1 MTSIQGTAII
11 RNRGQLTI
19 PDKIRGS
26 LNWLETNTVVSIKT
40 ISATEIIIKPYTQE
54 QAVDWVKIEADIR
67 KLRTYKGAKGS
78 MSEFIAED
86 RYRH

>member
-1 MTSIQGTAII
+1 MINIQGTAII

-19 PDKIRGS
+19 PEKVREALDWAKPS
-26 LNWLETNTVVSIKT
+26 AVVSITTSKD
-40 ISATEIIIKPYTQE
+40 EIIIKPYAE
-54 QAVDWVKIEADIR
+54 KVDWDQIEKDIR
-67 KLRTYKGAKGS
+67 KLRAYKGVQGS